1 MKRTIL
7 TLLLVAA
14 AFAGG
19 YAFNRAKSG
28 GSAPSAG
35 KPGERKILYWHDPMH
50 PAYKSDKPGIAPDC
64 GMKLEPVYADGGS
77 AAAGEE
83 RKVLFYRDPHA
94 PEYRS
99 DNPGLN
105 PETGN
110 ELEPVYADD
119 GTGLPSG
126 SIRVPAE
133 KQQLIGVRYAEVET
147 SQGSESLRAVGKVA
161 YDETRLHHVHSRTE
175 GWIERV
181 YVDFTGDLVKK
192 GQPLLTLYSPEL
204 LASQQEYLV
213 ALKARDVLGGST
225 VRDVASNNR
234 ALVDSARRRLQLW
247 NMTDDQIAELE
258 RTGKPKANVTLYSD
272 SSGYVMTRNA
282 FHNQRV
288 MPETE
293 LYTIVDLSRIWVLA
307 SVFEYDAA
315 SVRIG
320 QPAVVT
326 VPYLN
331 NRKISARVSY
341 IQPQLD
347 AQTRTLQVRLE
358 LPNPGLALK
367 PEMFVDV
374 DLAVKQTP
382 RMTVP
387 FEAVLDSGAK
397 KTVFV
402 TAGQGWFEPREVET
416 GQVLGDRVEIIK
428 GLKPGERIVASG
440 VFLLNSESQLKAAA
454 SNMGAP
460 APSGHE
466 GHTAPAKPGQ
476 APAPQAKPAAEG
488 HRHD

>member
-1 MKRTIL
+1 MKRAVV

-14 AFAGG
+14 AFLGG
-19 YAFNRAKSG
+19 YVFHRS
-28 GSAPSAG
+28 SAG
-35 KPGERKILYWHDPMH
+35 APAAEAGKKSERKILYWHDPMH

-64 GMKLEPVYADGGS
+64 GMKLEPVYADGG
-77 AAAGEE
+77 AMPAGEE

-94 PEYRS
+94 PQYRS
-99 DNPGLN
+99 DKPGLN

-110 ELEPVYADD
+110 ELEAVYADD
-119 GTGLPSG
+119 GSGLPSG
-126 SIRVPAE
+126 SVRVPAE

-147 SQGSESLRAVGKVA
+147 TQGSESIRAVGKVA
-161 YDETRLHHVHSRTE
+161 FDETRLHHIHSRTD

-181 YVDFTGDLVKK
+181 HVNFEGDLVRK

-234 ALVDSARRRLQLW
+234 AMVDAARRRLQLW
-247 NMTDDQIAELE
+247 NMTDEQIAELE
-258 RTGKPKANVTLYSD
+258 RTGKPKASVTLYSD
-272 SSGYVMTRNA
+272 SSGYVMKLNA

-288 MPETE
+288 APETE
-293 LYTIVDLSRIWVLA
+293 LYTIVDLSRVWVLA
-307 SVFEYDAA
+307 SVFEYDAV
-315 SVRIG
+315 SVRVG

-331 NRKISARVSY
+331 NRKISARVAY

-358 LPNPGLALK
+358 LPNPGFALK

-382 RMTVP
+382 RITVP
-387 FEAVLDSGAK
+387 SEAVLDSGAK

-402 TAGQGWFEPREVET
+402 TAGQGWFEPREVEA
-416 GQVLGDRVEIIK
+416 GQRVGDRIEILK
-428 GLKPGERIVASG
+428 GLKSGERIVASG

-460 APSGHE
+460 AATGHE
-466 GHTAPAKPGQ
+466 GHAAPPAPAQPTPAKPE
-476 APAPQAKPAAEG
+476 AEG